1 ARCFGRQYR
10 IGFRARHV
18 RAHAR
23 RLHSGVALLGV
34 TALLSLLILL
44 GVRAGSG
51 GLVTGRRRLLC
62 LRSKRDQSSDW

>member
-1 ARCFGRQYR
+1 MHGGFSLQR
-10 IGFRARHV
+10 I
-18 RAHAR
+18 
-23 RLHSGVALLGV
+23 